1 MHYYLLVG
9 TERRGPLSVTQLQEN
24 GVRPESLVWHAGL
37 PNWTPAIEVSELKN
51 GLFATLGSNPYQPT
65 WTQQVFAPPPDQMK
79 HSRLGIVS
87 FIMGLVIVSASS
99 P

>member
-37 PNWTPAIEVSELKN
+37 A
-51 GLFATLGSNPYQPT
+51 
-65 WTQQVFAPPPDQMK
+65 D
-79 HSRLGIVS
+79 
-87 FIMGLVIVSASS
+87 
-99 P
+99 